1 MLNDFL
7 LNFVTHLLIYL
18 RKYKVDIQYLF
29 SIYKD
34 KLGIALYIYM

>member
-1 MLNDFL
+1 MSNDFL
-7 LNFVTHLLIYL
+7 LNFVSHFLIYL

-34 KLGIALYIYM
+34 KSGIALYM